1 MAAPIGNQFWKLRS
15 KHGRNRLFESP
26 ELLLEAANEYFEW
39 CDAHPYKKPEQKKG
53 NTIIPKNFEGDIND
67 LGNVIDIEVPRPY
80 TIQALCLYLDCG
92 TNYFSQ
98 FEESLKGKDDEKSK
112 DFSCVLTRIRE
123 TIQSQQTEGGMMG
136 TFNPMITARLLG
148 LKEKQDITSNDKE
161 IQGIASIT
169 ITREDYK
176 ALSNDIDK
184 QI

>member
-1 MAAPIGNQFWKLRS
+1 MAAPTGNQFWKLRS

-53 NTIIPKNFEGDIND
+53 NTIIPKNFEGSVDEIKSI
-67 LGNVIDIEVPRPY
+67 VEIETMRPY
-80 TIQALCLYLDCG
+80 TLQGLCLYLDAN
-92 TNYFSQ
+92 TRYFEQ
-98 FEESLKGKDDEKSK
+98 FEKSIEGKDDEKSK
-112 DFSCVLTRIRE
+112 DFSTVITRIRE
-123 TIQSQQTEGGMMG
+123 TIHSNQIDGGMIG
-136 TFNPMITARLLG
+136 AYNPMLTARILG